1 MLVISQRSKYY
12 PIDGS
17 SGQQLSPINEKV
29 RTCYTYICALLM
41 YRYIEF
47 HHYRHCGDTC

>member
-1 MLVISQRSKYY
+1 MLVIIQRSKYY

-29 RTCYTYICALLM
+29 YITHA
-41 YRYIEF
+41 YI
-47 HHYRHCGDTC
+47 HVCTAHVMLH

>member
-1 MLVISQRSKYY
+1 MLVITQRSKYY

-29 RTCYTYICALLM
+29 GVTHAYICALHN
-41 YRYIEF
+41 YHYIEF
-47 HHYRHCGDTC
+47 HQYQHCGDTC